1 MCRHLRGLRGATFVV
16 VAALLAL
23 TTLASCSSGGSED
36 STGGASGSESQPEM
50 TPAAR
55 DQGGDASDSLDAGD
69 ASAPANRNQDQNQ
82 NGVALEPRALIKT
95 GTVSLRS
102 LEVADVLQQITVI
115 VAASRGEIAN
125 ETTTTD
131 KKGNPAYS
139 QLELRVPVARFDST
153 LDEITGLS
161 VFATK
166 TRSAEDVTTQVVDV
180 RSRVRTAEDSLASLQ
195 RLFVRATELGEIITL
210 ERELSQRQADLESLL
225 AQQRTLA
232 QQTEMSTITVTVSRT
247 SVPKPKPQD
256 DERAGF
262 VSGLKQGWDA
272 FTTFVVGTGHAI
284 GVALP
289 LGSMFAFVALLG
301 WVVVRRW
308 LPHREPQPTE

>member
-1 MCRHLRGLRGATFVV
+1 MSRHLRGLRGATFVV

-23 TTLASCSSGGSED
+23 TTLASCSSGGSQD
-36 STGGASGSESQPEM
+36 STGGASGSESRPDM
-50 TPAAR
+50 APAAR
-55 DQGGDASDSLDAGD
+55 EQGGDTSGSLDAGD
-69 ASAPANRNQDQNQ
+69 ASAPANQNE
-82 NGVALEPRALIKT
+82 NAVALEPRALIKT

-102 LEVADVLQQITVI
+102 LDVADVLQQITVI
-115 VAASRGEIAN
+115 VAASQGEIAN

-131 KKGNPAYS
+131 KKGNQVYS
-139 QLELRVPVARFDST
+139 QLELRVPVAKFDST

-166 TRSAEDVTTQVVDV
+166 TRSSEDVTTQVVDV

-247 SVPKPKPQD
+247 SDPKPEPKD
-256 DERAGF
+256 DDQAGF
-262 VSGLKQGWDA
+262 VSGLEQGWDA

-308 LPHREPQPTE
+308 LPHREPQPTK

>member
-1 MCRHLRGLRGATFVV
+1 MSRHLRGLRGATFVV

-36 STGGASGSESQPEM
+36 ATGGASGSESRPDM
-50 TPAAR
+50 APAAR
-55 DQGGDASDSLDAGD
+55 EQGGDTSDSLDAGN
-69 ASAPANRNQDQNQ
+69 ASAPANQKQ
-82 NGVALEPRALIKT
+82 NGLALEPRALIKT

-102 LEVADVLQQITVI
+102 LDVADVLQQITVI

-131 KKGNPAYS
+131 KKGNQVYS
-139 QLELRVPVARFDST
+139 QLELRVPVAKFDST

-166 TRSAEDVTTQVVDV
+166 TRSSEDVTTQVVDV

-256 DERAGF
+256 DDRAGF